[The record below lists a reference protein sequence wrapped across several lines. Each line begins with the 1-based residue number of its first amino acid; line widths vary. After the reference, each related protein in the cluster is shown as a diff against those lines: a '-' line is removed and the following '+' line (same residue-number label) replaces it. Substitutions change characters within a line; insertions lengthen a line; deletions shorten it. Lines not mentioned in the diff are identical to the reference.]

1 MRDAYGGIMNI
12 VLLVTFFLIV
22 EGVLGLI
29 VGYTKAF
36 KMKNIVIS
44 TVEEYEASGCF
55 NDGEDT
61 ACISRIKERASR
73 IGYRPTSL
81 NCSEKENLDNI
92 DNLLC
97 YKPLKVK
104 TDNYSGNRPT
114 SYRITTQ
121 VDITF
126 PLIDK
131 VLGFNFFQIS
141 GDTRVIEHQVG
152 K

>member
-55 NDGEDT
+55 NDFV
-61 ACISRIKERASR
+61 I
-73 IGYRPTSL
+73 
-81 NCSEKENLDNI
+81 NL
-92 DNLLC
+92 
-97 YKPLKVK
+97 
-104 TDNYSGNRPT
+104 
-114 SYRITTQ
+114 
-121 VDITF
+121 
-126 PLIDK
+126 
-131 VLGFNFFQIS
+131 
-141 GDTRVIEHQVG
+141 
-152 K
+152 